1 MKKIIYLFI
10 TPLLCIGQFYNGP
23 ESIEYNSVDNSYF
36 ISNSG
41 NGQILK
47 LNADE
52 SLSVFVNNVGN
63 GPHGLEIVEDVL
75 YACSGGRIKGYD
87 LSSGEQVLNYNVG
100 GAFLNGITHFIDGGG
115 SWLFIT
121 DFSAKKL
128 YRYHIDTQEHLE
140 IMSFTKNPNGIYHD
154 FYDDRLII
162 VFWGNNAGVYEIDVT
177 DETSTVLIE
186 NTQLNNLD
194 GITMDECGNFLISA
208 WSTNSIH
215 RFSNDF
221 SESEV
226 IVNGL
231 NNPADIH
238 YNWINN
244 TLAIPNSGSNSVSF
258 IDYDAGPPT
267 GWGNCNNSS
276 ITPIIKHKNL
286 INRVDIFGRSTKKKS
301 LHIEIYDDGS
311 VIKKYFLK

>member
-1 MKKIIYLFI
+1 MKKIIYLLI

-23 ESIEYNSVDNSYF
+23 ESIEYNSSDNSYF
-36 ISNSG
+36 ISNSA

-47 LNADE
+47 RNEDE
-52 SLSVFVNNVGN
+52 SLSIFVNNVGN
-63 GPHGLEIVEDVL
+63 GPYGLEIVEDVL
-75 YACSGGRIKGYD
+75 YACSGSRIKGYNIN
-87 LSSGEQVLNYNVG
+87 SGEEVLNYNVG
-100 GAFLNGITHFIDGGG
+100 GTFLNGITHFVDGAG

-276 ITPIIKHKNL
+276 ITPIKKHKNL